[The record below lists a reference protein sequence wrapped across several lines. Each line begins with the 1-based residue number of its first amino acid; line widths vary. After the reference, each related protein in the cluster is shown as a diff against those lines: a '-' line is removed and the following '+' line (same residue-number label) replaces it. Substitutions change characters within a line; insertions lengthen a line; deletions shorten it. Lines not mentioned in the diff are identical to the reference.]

1 MGGSHMLEE
10 PFELPIKF
18 EVDENGNIKNLEVEY
33 WWVCVLADG
42 QSGFSTSV
50 EMPDTQ
56 ITVNQPF
63 QIDWEERA
71 SPFSL
76 VGIIHEDGTASG
88 TFYTYSTA
96 CGTGVSEWNLETDT
110 PVPQPDPE
118 PDDPPTEQEIEFDQ
132 TVAVFP
138 GHCIEVENSPVSM
151 QLPEDLPAGT
161 KLTINRVDHDDA
173 AGDVVDVDVQ
183 LPQGQEN
190 YEGPYILTLAVNDEF
205 MDKEI
210 AIFYF

>member
-63 QIDWEERA
+63 QIDWEELA
-71 SPFSL
+71 SPYSL
-76 VGIIHEDGTASG
+76 VGTIHEDGTASG
-88 TFYTYSTA
+88 TFYSYSAA
-96 CGTGVSEWNLETDT
+96 CGMGASEWSLETDT

-118 PDDPPTEQEIEFDQ
+118 PEEFEVALEPDTTEETEGPVTITVTTTSDADITDLKWLDGDRTESDFADAGNDIDITTKSF
-132 TVAVFP
+132 TVA
-138 GHCIEVENSPVSM
+138 EN
-151 QLPEDLPAGT
+151 GRY
-161 KLTINRVDHDDA
+161 TIHAR
-173 AGDVVDVDVQ
+173 
-183 LPQGQEN
+183 
-190 YEGPYILTLAVNDEF
+190 NDEGV
-205 MDKEI
+205 
-210 AIFYF
+210 